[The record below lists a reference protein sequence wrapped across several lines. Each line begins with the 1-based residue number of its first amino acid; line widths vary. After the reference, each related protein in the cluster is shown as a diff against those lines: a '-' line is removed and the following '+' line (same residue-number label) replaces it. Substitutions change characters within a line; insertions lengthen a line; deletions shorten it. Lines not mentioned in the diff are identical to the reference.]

1 MFAALLA
8 CLCLQETV
16 AGPQPQTQADRIFA
30 ACEEYQRR
38 SHAVGVTVAIALDG
52 QVILNGGWGER
63 DREAQQPMLAGTLVR
78 LASVSKPVTA
88 ALAALVAHEGK
99 LALDAA
105 ISTHVPD
112 LPETLQPLTLRGLLS
127 HTAGVRHYRNDRKDN
142 ATGHCTTREA
152 LALFVNDPLI
162 APPGTKYSYSTHAFT
177 LVTATLEGATKQDF
191 RTLLRERI
199 ATPFAPTLDCED
211 ATETK
216 ELRSAAYEL
225 VLGTALRAR
234 VREDL
239 SWKYAGGGMESS
251 APDLARFADA
261 LLHAK
266 IVPAEVRDALW
277 TRQKLSDGKEIDYG
291 LGWSVPE
298 KGRVVSH
305 TGSQQGS
312 STALSVD
319 RESGHVV
326 VVLSNTSGSD
336 ASDLAAQ
343 LRRILRENR

>member
-1 MFAALLA
+1 MLVALLA
-8 CLCLQETV
+8 CVVLQSKPEPSSL
-16 AGPQPQTQADRIFA
+16 AARFERLPE
-30 ACEEYQRR
+30 ACEKFQHK
-38 SHAVGVTVAIALDG
+38 SGAAGLTVAIAHEG
-52 QVILNGGWGER
+52 RVIFNGGWGER
-63 DREAQQPMLAGTLVR
+63 DREAKQDMLAGTLVR

-88 ALAALVAHEGK
+88 ALTALLAHEGK
-99 LALDAA
+99 LSLDAA

-127 HTAGVRHYRNDRKDN
+127 HTAGVRHYRADRNDN
-142 ATGHCTTREA
+142 AAKHGTTREA

-199 ATPFAPTLDCED
+199 STPFAPTLDCED
-211 ATETK
+211 VTETK
-216 ELRSAAYEL
+216 EQRSAVYDL
-225 VLGTALRAR
+225 VLGKA
-234 VREDL
+234 VRSEPRQDL

-261 LLHAK
+261 LLNAK
-266 IVPAEVRDALW
+266 VVPAEVRDALW
-277 TRQKLSDGKEIDYG
+277 TRQKLADGTAVNYG
-291 LGWSVPE
+291 LGWNVPA
-298 KGRVVSH
+298 KGSLVSH

-319 RESGHVV
+319 RETGIVI
-326 VVLSNTSGSD
+326 VVLCNTTGVK
-336 ASDLAAQ
+336 ANDLAVQ
-343 LRRILRENR
+343 LRELLGDLK